1 MESKFFIRYLHQ
13 QNNTVM
19 TTLQIISLV
28 AQIQVGT
35 RIQAG
40 KSILKVV
47 SIKNNRFDCV
57 NEYAESKGYDS
68 KCFIPFEN
76 FDNQHYNKNY
86 KILN

>member
-1 MESKFFIRYLHQ
+1 
-13 QNNTVM
+13 M

-28 AQIQVGT
+28 AQIQIGT

-40 KSILKVV
+40 KSILRVV

-68 KCFIPFEN
+68 QCFISFEN
-76 FDNQHYNKNY
+76 FDNHHYNKNY